1 MPLQAPICFLS
12 SHWLLFL
19 PLSFLSWCTF
29 PKDSFTLL
37 FNGGSTAN
45 FFGAFSTSSRSF
57 FYMEPKNPPERL
69 SHITA
74 WLFFFFFFINYH
86 SRWASSPLGT
96 CTFKPH
102 LPLCPIFTSAPT
114 VLDFSIAGLWHLQ
127 MKMQPLS
134 SSSEHTMLKNTKKKR
149 FLHPLSD
156 RTIPGTEFCTPD
168 IWIQNLQCKWMNE
181 IHPFSETTLTQLW
194 HRN

>member
-1 MPLQAPICFLS
+1 MVGLLLTSLVPSLHHPDRFSIWNQNSPWKVEPHHSLTVISPVCCWLNTDILS
-12 SHWLLFL
+12 SL
-19 PLSFLSWCTF
+19 
-29 PKDSFTLL
+29 
-37 FNGGSTAN
+37 A
-45 FFGAFSTSSRSF
+45 
-57 FYMEPKNPPERL
+57 E
-69 SHITA
+69 IT
-74 WLFFFFFFINYH
+74 FFFFLINYH

-96 CTFKPH
+96 LTFKPH

-127 MKMQPLS
+127 MKMQSLS
-134 SSSEHTMLKNTKKKR
+134 SSSEHTMLKNSKKKR

-156 RTIPGTEFCTPD
+156 RTIPGTDFCTPD